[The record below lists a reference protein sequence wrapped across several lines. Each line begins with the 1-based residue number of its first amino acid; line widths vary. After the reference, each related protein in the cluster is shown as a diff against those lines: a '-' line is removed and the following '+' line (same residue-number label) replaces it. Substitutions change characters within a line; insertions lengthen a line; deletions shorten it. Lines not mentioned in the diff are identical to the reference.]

1 MGKNRLHLYTG
12 NGKGKTTAA
21 MGLALRMLGHGEK
34 TLITQFMKDGTSGE
48 IMALSTIPNAKIFEG
63 ARMQGFIWRMGE
75 TQLEKARLENAGA
88 IMRLMDEIRAF
99 EPRLIVLD
107 ELAVAIAVRL
117 VTEEAAWRLIDTALE
132 YGDTV
137 VTGRYAGE
145 KLVARAD
152 YISRIEAEKHPFEE
166 GQPARRG
173 IEF

>member
-1 MGKNRLHLYTG
+1 MDSKERLLRSFRHEPVDRIPVSTYELVGHNPDAWENREPSY
-12 NGKGKTTAA
+12 A
-21 MGLALRMLGHGEK
+21 
-34 TLITQFMKDGTSGE
+34 
-48 IMALSTIPNAKIFEG
+48 
-63 ARMQGFIWRMGE
+63 
-75 TQLEKARLENAGA
+75 
-88 IMRLMDEIRAF
+88 RLMDEIRAF

>member
-1 MGKNRLHLYTG
+1 MDNNRLHLYTG

-34 TLITQFMKDGTSGE
+34 ALIAQFMKDGTSGE
-48 IMALSTIPNAKIFEG
+48 LKALSALPNVKIFEG

-75 TQLEKARLENAGA
+75 AQLEKARQENTEA
-88 IMRLMDEIRAF
+88 ITRLVDEIKAF
-99 EPRLIVLD
+99 EPRLTVLD
-107 ELAVAIAVRL
+107 ELAVALAVRL
-117 VTEEAAWRLIDTALE
+117 ISQEDAWLLIDTALE

-145 KLVARAD
+145 KLMQKAD

>member
-48 IMALSTIPNAKIFEG
+48 IMALSTLPNVKIFGG

>member
-1 MGKNRLHLYTG
+1 
-12 NGKGKTTAA
+12 
-21 MGLALRMLGHGEK
+21 
-34 TLITQFMKDGTSGE
+34 
-48 IMALSTIPNAKIFEG
+48 EG

-75 TQLEKARLENAGA
+75 TQLEKARLENTGA
-88 IMRLMDEIRAF
+88 ITHLMDEIRAF

-152 YISRIEAEKHPFEE
+152 YISRIEAQKHPFEE